1 MKQVIAQAIVAVL
14 LVLVVGFFVW
24 MFRARRAARASGA
37 TALAALAGTLARRT
51 SRALGPAC
59 TARSAGDAARSLKSA
74 ARAQTTPSPTCIF
87 KSRATRGP
95 QFQVHRSESG
105 LASIAPP
112 DLVKTE
118 DQEFD
123 VQLIVG
129 STDADRAK
137 RLLSPD
143 LRRRLL
149 DWLPPWGAG
158 WHLVEGWPAAHRR
171 RVWLPGRLA
180 GESSRRGCCW
190 KSACS
195 WPTDWSAPE
204 RARSARPRVM
214 HGWSFSRR
222 LGVRCLP

>member
-37 TALAALAGTLARRT
+37 TALAALARDLGATDEPRAGTGLHGTFGGRRCT
-51 SRALGPAC
+51 IAEKRRPGSDDTQPYVHLQIAC
-59 TARSAGDAARSLKSA
+59 D
-74 ARAQTTPSPTCIF
+74 ARAT
-87 KSRATRGP
+87 
-95 QFQVHRSESG
+95 FQVHRSESG

-123 VQLIVG
+123 VQLIVR

-149 DWLPPWGAG
+149 DWFRRGALDG
-158 WHLVEGWPAAHRR
+158 IWWKDGQLLIDGGYGFQEGWQIEQA
-171 RVWLPGRLA
+171 RLLLEVGVQLA
-180 GESSRRGCCW
+180 DGL
-190 KSACS
+190 
-195 WPTDWSAPE
+195 E
-204 RARSARPRVM
+204 RA
-214 HGWSFSRR
+214 
-222 LGVRCLP
+222 